1 MFGAP
6 GLKVAFFVC
15 FLVGRSL
22 RGAGYMVFGVTGT
35 WGLMAAT
42 FRVLHGSVRVPG
54 KGSELSDG
62 LRKL

>member
-1 MFGAP
+1 
-6 GLKVAFFVC
+6 
-15 FLVGRSL
+15 
-22 RGAGYMVFGVTGT
+22 MVFGVTGT